1 MSDEKSEKSATQIV
15 PKCVDDAAGAIIHPA
30 ATQVGQFL
38 SDLLYRLTG
47 DYHLSTEKLRLQH
60 DYELQMFKNG
70 IEEKIREKPENYLS
84 SPKQQIVGQAF
95 EQAKNCL
102 GEKEIREMFEKLI
115 ANAADTRYQSLVH
128 PAFPSMIS
136 QMSPLDA
143 ENLSLFYPNK
153 RFPIVNCRITYEDG
167 GHKTVFSNC
176 FLENPKMQS
185 KDNLELQATSIESL
199 CRLGIVKI
207 SYMEWLF
214 DNKQYD
220 KFMTSAPMREIQ
232 AFVNIASKRP
242 IPEGSSRVKKAT
254 ISKGVVELTPL
265 GKTFSKACFTC

>member
-1 MSDEKSEKSATQIV
+1 
-15 PKCVDDAAGAIIHPA
+15 
-30 ATQVGQFL
+30 
-38 SDLLYRLTG
+38 
-47 DYHLSTEKLRLQH
+47 
-60 DYELQMFKNG
+60 MFKNG

-214 DNKQYD
+214 DNKEYD

-232 AFVNIASKRP
+232 AFVNIASKKP
-242 IPEGSSRVKKAT
+242 IPEGSSRVKKSHDLQGCCRINAT
-254 ISKGVVELTPL
+254 RKNVFKGLFYL
-265 GKTFSKACFTC
+265 LSLFSPCYF